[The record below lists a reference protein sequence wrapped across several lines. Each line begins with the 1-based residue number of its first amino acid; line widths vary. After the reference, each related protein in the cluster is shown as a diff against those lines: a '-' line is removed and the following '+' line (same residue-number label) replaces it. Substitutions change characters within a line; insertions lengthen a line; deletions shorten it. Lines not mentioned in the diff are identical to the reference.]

1 MNYIIRF
8 SANAES
14 DAEEIG
20 DYYEKISPGLSIRF
34 FKDINTTIAALKN
47 NPSAFHYYK
56 KNSYI
61 RRANLDIFPF
71 GVFFHISA
79 DNQFVTILA
88 IIHSRRSKSFIHKRL
103 RE

>member
-34 FKDINTTIAALKN
+34 FKDINTTIAALKITRLL
-47 NPSAFHYYK
+47 SIITKRTA
-56 KNSYI
+56 
-61 RRANLDIFPF
+61 
-71 GVFFHISA
+71 ISA
-79 DNQFVTILA
+79 VQILISFLLECFFIFQPTINL
-88 IIHSRRSKSFIHKRL
+88 
-103 RE
+103 